1 MDDVSRIHI
10 PETMI
15 AFAENLDKVEIMMIM
30 MMMIMIMIMI
40 MIMMIKVVIESP
52 VRGESVLD
60 RCREYFELDP
70 IKELS
75 TLFVKLTAIFGSI
88 RFLLSY

>member
-15 AFAENLDKVEIMMIM
+15 AFAENLDKVEIMMIK
-30 MMMIMIMIMI
+30 MMMIMIMMI

>member
-30 MMMIMIMIMI
+30 MMMIMIMIRAR
-40 MIMMIKVVIESP
+40 MMTSWAGPGFQYK
-52 VRGESVLD
+52 
-60 RCREYFELDP
+60 
-70 IKELS
+70 
-75 TLFVKLTAIFGSI
+75 
-88 RFLLSY
+88 

>member
-30 MMMIMIMIMI
+30 MIMI

-60 RCREYFELDP
+60 RCREYFAFDP

>member
-30 MMMIMIMIMI
+30 MMMKMI

-60 RCREYFELDP
+60 RCREYFAFDP